1 MQGHVEPN
9 HWIDTTEFFSRKVT
23 ALEAHASQ
31 TSHMEGLE
39 DMLRSWGEMQAQ
51 AAGFELGRLA
61 EAFRQIKLPD

>member
-1 MQGHVEPN
+1 
-9 HWIDTTEFFSRKVT
+9 
-23 ALEAHASQ
+23 
-31 TSHMEGLE
+31 MEGLE